1 MANNFIP
8 LRFEYSGGSAP
19 TGWAEYQTGETAAM
33 PGNLNFTG
41 NGRRITGDMS
51 AGGGSFANRLIV
63 QSSVAS
69 QTQLSV
75 MPGGGSVAGVQLWAS
90 ATDLENSPRFDMTI
104 DGSVCNIGAN
114 RVGTGAYLPL
124 TVSTGGVERIRAN
137 NASGQGQVHI
147 HTGGAN
153 PMGSRTPGAMV
164 TTDCSL
170 DIYNPNAQGRCLGM
184 AIGSLNGGV
193 GNIASFYYNPG
204 SLTFV
209 GSISTNG
216 TTTSYN
222 TTSDRRLKD
231 QIEDA
236 DADEAWSRLDGY
248 CIRSFV
254 FKSMPDVRI
263 EYAGIAD
270 ELQLVNP
277 DMVTGEKNAVLA
289 YGTVYTFRPVG
300 TLHAQDGEVIAVEVE
315 EPEEYSGYWHPTGA
329 REFVEREDVLPP
341 TDELPGKR
349 WEKTREE
356 ILPQAVDWSKAVP
369 ELILNLQ
376 TAKAK
381 IIALEVRAAE
391 QDARITD
398 LETRLQQ
405 LLNRLSA

>member
-8 LRFEYSGGSAP
+8 VRLEYSGGSSP
-19 TGWAEYQTGETAAM
+19 TGWAEYQTGETMAL
-33 PGNLNFTG
+33 PGSLSLTG
-41 NGRRITGDMS
+41 SGRRIVADFSSAPHSNRTIFQSSAVNGGTVVGAMPNGTANSAYFQCYGGNSGPDNSSFMRMGS
-51 AGGGSFANRLIV
+51 GAGEGILEAGGIGSG
-63 QSSVAS
+63 
-69 QTQLSV
+69 TQAV
-75 MPGGGSVAGVQLWAS
+75 MRFI
-90 ATDLENSPRFDMTI
+90 TDS
-104 DGSVCNIGAN
+104 
-114 RVGTGAYLPL
+114 
-124 TVSTGGVERIRAN
+124 VERIRILPTAQ
-137 NASGQGQVHI
+137 QGQVHF
-147 HTGGAN
+147 HTAGAN
-153 PMGSRTPGAMV
+153 PMGQRTPGAMF
-164 TTDCSL
+164 TNDCSL
-170 DIYNPNAQGRCLGM
+170 DIYNPSAQGRCLGM

-193 GNIASFYYNPG
+193 GNMASFYYNPG

-236 DADEAWSRLDGY
+236 DADEAWSRLDSY
-248 CIRSFV
+248 RIRSFV

-270 ELQLVNP
+270 ELQLANP

-289 YGTVYTFRPVG
+289 YGTVYAFRPVG
-300 TLHAQDGEVIAVEVE
+300 TLYAQDGEVIAVEVE
-315 EPEEYSGYWHPTGA
+315 EPEEHSGYWHPTGA

-376 TAKAK
+376 TAKAM
-381 IIALEVRAAE
+381 ILELQRELSEVRQA
-391 QDARITD
+391 I
-398 LETRLQQ
+398 
-405 LLNRLSA
+405 SA